1 MQSIITYILQVNLLL
16 GLLYLGYY
24 FLLKNLTFYSINRY
38 YFLLGS
44 IYAFLYPFLDF
55 QRLFSNN
62 ILPQVQGELMEYL
75 PMLVE
80 EQGKT
85 FSIANVLLGIL
96 GLIAFV
102 FLFKLI
108 LQMISLY
115 RIYHFSKPAQWK
127 EYCFRDVLFP
137 ITPFSFFN
145 KIYLHQEQHEE
156 PELKDIFKHEY
167 IHVKG
172 HHSLDVLWFELVLI
186 VCWYNPFV
194 WFMRKSVRQ
203 NLEFLT
209 DQQVLDKGVD
219 RQTYQYSLLQVSKQ
233 GVHVGLSNHFNFNIL
248 KKRIM
253 MMNKKR
259 SSKMELGKYAFLLPI
274 MIMAGITFTVNQ
286 AEAKIESVAVKAI
299 HTDFQDIKK
308 DVVQDTTKK
317 IKITVKGEAKNMLD
331 SLPEGVKVFV
341 DDKEMP
347 EGFEVDKLDATTI
360 QSVNVFKSTNDASG
374 KGTIKFYT
382 KSFEGIPVE
391 VSSSDADTSK
401 KLKGKVVGIKSL
413 QGNVDKNLIGE
424 LVVKGNS
431 SGKNPMIIIDGVK
444 KDVADLK
451 ALSPDLIH
459 SVTIWKG
466 ENATSLY
473 GDEGKDGVM
482 IFETKGKSSTST
494 SSDSSNSTN
503 VKRLDEVVVIGFGRK
518 STKDEEVGTEVKK
531 EEEVDVQA
539 QEKPA
544 ARITVRGTPAKE
556 KPATR
561 ITVRGTA
568 SNK

>member
-85 FSIANVLLGIL
+85 FSIANVLLSIV

-108 LQMISLY
+108 LQMMSLY

-286 AEAKIESVAVKAI
+286 AEAKIESVAEKAI
-299 HTDFQDIKK
+299 HTDFQEIKK
-308 DVVQDTTKK
+308 VVVQDTTKK

-347 EGFEVDKLDATTI
+347 KGFEVDKVDATTI
-360 QSVNVFKSTNDASG
+360 QSVNVFKSTNDASD

-382 KSFEGIPVE
+382 KSFEGIPAE

-401 KLKGKVVGIKSL
+401 QLKGKVVGIKSY

-424 LVVKGNS
+424 FVVKGNS
-431 SGKNPMIIIDGVK
+431 SGKNPMIFVDGVK
-444 KDVADLK
+444 KDLVALK
-451 ALSPDLIH
+451 AISPDSIE
-459 SVTIWKG
+459 SFTILKD
-466 ENATSLY
+466 ESATAFY
-473 GDEGKDGVM
+473 GDEGKNGV
-482 IFETKGKSSTST
+482 IIITSKGKSSSST
-494 SSDSSNSTN
+494 SSDSANSTN

-518 STKDEEVGTEVKK
+518 NTKDEEVGTEVKK